1 MLSSGDDGVI
11 PMLERVLER
20 PRYPIDV
27 KEAAA
32 EALEAFR

>member
-11 PMLERVLER
+11 PMLERVLSGSH
-20 PRYPIDV
+20 PIYV